1 MVIRRGLRSIFVTL
15 ALYLVSGAA
24 VAYFMFH
31 AQHGARGLEARGTV
45 QEALRDMEAELAALT
60 AERKVW
66 EQRLSL
72 VRDEAVD
79 RDLLEENAREHP
91 RPHPQERR
99 HRHGP
104 LTRERYRHIVPD
116 VSIN

>member
-1 MVIRRGLRSIFVTL
+1 MVIRRGVRSVLIAL

-24 VAYFMFH
+24 VSYFMFH
-31 AQHGARGLEARGTV
+31 AQHGARGLEARDTL
-45 QEALRDMEAELAALT
+45 QDSLREMEVELAELT

-79 RDLLEENAREHP
+79 RDVLEERARHSLG
-91 RPHPQERR
+91 RL
-99 HRHGP
+99 HRNDLILMG
-104 LTRERYRHIVPD
+104 R
-116 VSIN
+116 